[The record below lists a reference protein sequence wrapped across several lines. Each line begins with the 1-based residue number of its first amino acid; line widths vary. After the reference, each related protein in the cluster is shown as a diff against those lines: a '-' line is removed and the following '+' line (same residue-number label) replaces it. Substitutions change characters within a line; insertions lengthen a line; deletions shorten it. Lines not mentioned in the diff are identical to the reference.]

1 MPAVAADHDQIR
13 FYLVSKGMDFRFRAT
28 EDEVLVSWRDV
39 KRLSKF
45 FEMCP
50 GRFLYLLL
58 DSGQIHWNVATVS
71 EAQGFDDVSTAQ
83 FSSASSSQRT
93 GTLRYMP

>member
-28 EDEVLVSWRDV
+28 EDEVLVSWCDI

-45 FEMCP
+45 FEMCL

-83 FSSASSSQRT
+83 FSSACSSQCT